1 MHQRLPRMVKNPP
14 ISARF
19 IETPPFAELSV
30 YYYGRE
36 TLSTA
41 RPGPYA
47 AGGGTAYRENR

>member
-41 RPGPYA
+41 LPGPYA